1 MVDYKELEVK
11 ENEND
16 VLMKDVMTLTL
27 IQ

>member
-16 VLMKDVMTLTL
+16 VLLKDVITLTL